1 MTGMSESVHAPTAAA
16 PTSKSEPKKTAD
28 QLYAERAKAV
38 FTPNYQPAEL
48 VIAKGEGCY
57 VWDLEGRRYLDL
69 VAGIAVS
76 ALGHHHPKL
85 TAAIHAQVEKVL
97 HTSNLYLN
105 QPAIELA
112 ERLVKH
118 SFGQRVFFCNSGA
131 EANEAAI
138 KLARRYAYTK
148 GQQDRVKI
156 YSFDKSFHGR
166 TMGALTA
173 TAQPKYHEGFR
184 PLPEGFGYLTMD
196 LAAVEAAI
204 DAQTAA
210 VIIEPV
216 QGEGGVRVPPPGFL
230 QALRR
235 ICSDRGALLIFDE
248 VQIGLGR
255 SGAVF
260 GHQLEGVTPDIMS
273 LAKGLGGG
281 LPIGA
286 IVTTQDIAPA
296 LNVGSHGTTFGG
308 NPVAC
313 AAGLAVFE
321 VLESPGFLDRVR
333 ATGLAF
339 EEGLRRIAKTH
350 GGIAEVRGRGLLLG
364 VALTP
369 DAGFE
374 AKDVVK
380 TCRELGVLVHV
391 AGPDVVRLLPPLIL
405 GPTELAEG
413 LAALDQAFGRL
424 RGRA

>member
-1 MTGMSESVHAPTAAA
+1 MSESVHG
-16 PTSKSEPKKTAD
+16 TSTSTPSLKAEPKKTAD
-28 QLYAERAKAV
+28 QLWAERAKQV
-38 FTPNYQPAEL
+38 FTPNYAPAEL
-48 VIAKGEGCY
+48 VIDRGEGCY

-85 TAAIHAQVEKVL
+85 VAAIQAQAEKVL

-105 QPAIELA
+105 QPSIELA
-112 ERLVKH
+112 ERLVRH

-138 KLARRYAYTK
+138 KLARRYAYTR
-148 GQQDRVKI
+148 GETERVKI

-204 DAQTAA
+204 DHHTAA

-230 QALRR
+230 AALRK
-235 ICSDRGALLIFDE
+235 ICTAKGALLIFDE

-255 SGAVF
+255 SGAMF
-260 GHQLEGVTPDIMS
+260 GYQLEGVAPDIMS

-286 IVTTQDIAPA
+286 IVTTDAIAPA

-308 NPVAC
+308 NPMAC
-313 AAGLAVFE
+313 AAGLAVFD
-321 VLESPGFLDRVR
+321 VLESPGFLERVR

-339 EEGLRRIAKTH
+339 EAGLRAIAQTH
-350 GGIAEVRGRGLLLG
+350 GGVSEVRGRGLLLG
-364 VALTP
+364 MALTK

-380 TCRELGVLVHV
+380 ACRDLGVLVHV

-405 GPTELAEG
+405 GPAELAEG
-413 LAALDQAFGRL
+413 LSAIDRAFAGL

>member
-1 MTGMSESVHAPTAAA
+1 MSESVHG
-16 PTSKSEPKKTAD
+16 TSTSTPSLKAEPKKTAD
-28 QLYAERAKAV
+28 QLWAERAKQV
-38 FTPNYQPAEL
+38 FTPNYAPAEL
-48 VIAKGEGCY
+48 VIDRGEGCY

-85 TAAIHAQVEKVL
+85 VAAIQAQAEKVL

-105 QPAIELA
+105 QPSIELA
-112 ERLVKH
+112 ERLVRH

-138 KLARRYAYTK
+138 KLARRYAYTR
-148 GQQDRVKI
+148 GETERVKI

-204 DAQTAA
+204 DHHTAA

-230 QALRR
+230 AALRK
-235 ICSDRGALLIFDE
+235 ICTAKGALLIFDE

-255 SGAVF
+255 SGAMF
-260 GHQLEGVTPDIMS
+260 GYQLEGVTPDIMS

-286 IVTTQDIAPA
+286 IVTTDAIAPA

-308 NPVAC
+308 NPMAC
-313 AAGLAVFE
+313 AAGLAVFD
-321 VLESPGFLDRVR
+321 VLESPGFLERVR

-339 EEGLRRIAKTH
+339 EAGLRAIAQTH
-350 GGIAEVRGRGLLLG
+350 GGVSEVRGRGLLLG
-364 VALTP
+364 MALTK

-380 TCRELGVLVHV
+380 ACRDLGVLVHV

-405 GPTELAEG
+405 GPAELAEG
-413 LAALDQAFGRL
+413 LSAIDRAFAGL

>member
-1 MTGMSESVHAPTAAA
+1 MMSESVHGTPTATA
-16 PTSKSEPKKTAD
+16 PKAEPKKTAD
-28 QLYAERAKAV
+28 QAWAERAKQV
-38 FTPNYQPAEL
+38 FTPNYAPAEL
-48 VIAKGEGCY
+48 VIDRGEGCY

-85 TAAIHAQVEKVL
+85 VAAIKAQADKVL

-105 QPAIELA
+105 QPSIELA
-112 ERLVKH
+112 ERLVRH
-118 SFGQRVFFCNSGA
+118 SFGKRVFFCNSGA

-138 KLARRYAYTK
+138 KLARRYAFTR
-148 GQQDRVKI
+148 GETERVKI

-204 DAQTAA
+204 DQHTAA

-230 QALRR
+230 AALRR
-235 ICSDRGALLIFDE
+235 ICTEKGALLIFDE

-255 SGAVF
+255 SGAMF
-260 GHQLEGVTPDIMS
+260 GYQLEGVTPDIMS

-286 IVTTQDIAPA
+286 IVTTDAIAPA

-308 NPVAC
+308 NPMAC
-313 AAGLAVFE
+313 AAGLAVFD
-321 VLESPGFLDRVR
+321 VLESPGFLERVR

-339 EEGLRRIAKTH
+339 EAGLRAIAHTY
-350 GGIAEVRGRGLLLG
+350 GGVSEVRGRGLLLG
-364 VALTP
+364 MALNK

-374 AKDVVK
+374 AKEVVK
-380 TCRELGVLVHV
+380 ACRDLGVLVHV

-405 GPTELAEG
+405 GPVELAEG
-413 LAALDQAFGRL
+413 LSAIDRAFAGL

>member
-1 MTGMSESVHAPTAAA
+1 MMSESVHGT
-16 PTSKSEPKKTAD
+16 PTSTPKAEPKKTAD
-28 QLYAERAKAV
+28 QLWAERAKQV
-38 FTPNYQPAEL
+38 FTPNYAPAEL
-48 VIAKGEGCY
+48 VIARGEGCY

-85 TAAIHAQVEKVL
+85 VAAIQAQAERVL

-105 QPAIELA
+105 QPSIELA
-112 ERLVKH
+112 ERLVGH

-138 KLARRYAYTK
+138 KLARRYAYTR
-148 GQQDRVKI
+148 GETERVKI

-204 DAQTAA
+204 DHHTAA

-230 QALRR
+230 AALRK
-235 ICSDRGALLIFDE
+235 ICTDKGALLIFDE

-255 SGAVF
+255 SGAMF
-260 GHQLEGVTPDIMS
+260 GYQLEGVTPDIMS

-286 IVTTQDIAPA
+286 IVTTDAIAPA

-308 NPVAC
+308 NPMAC

-321 VLESPGFLDRVR
+321 VLESPGFLERVR
-333 ATGLAF
+333 AIGLAF
-339 EEGLRRIAKTH
+339 EAGLRAIAQTH
-350 GGIAEVRGRGLLLG
+350 GGVSEVRGRGLLLG
-364 VALTP
+364 MALKK

-380 TCRELGVLVHV
+380 ACRDLGVLVHV

-405 GPTELAEG
+405 GPAELAEG
-413 LAALDQAFGRL
+413 LSAIDRAFAGL